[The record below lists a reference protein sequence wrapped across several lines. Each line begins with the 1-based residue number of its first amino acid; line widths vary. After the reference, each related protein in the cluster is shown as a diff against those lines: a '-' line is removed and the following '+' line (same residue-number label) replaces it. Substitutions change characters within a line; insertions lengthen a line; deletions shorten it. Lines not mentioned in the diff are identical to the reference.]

1 MIELLI
7 LSYYHLYI
15 LYIIKLYYTKKIGI
29 INSLVGDKMN
39 IDLSKVDEK
48 GIVLDDVISFNE
60 EYLKKSQ
67 IKKLDNVVVKGRV
80 YYSVTNEVVL
90 DANCYGNMVLLDALT
105 GEDVLY
111 PFNINIS
118 EILSE
123 EDDEKDQNELKTL
136 DIVDILWQNI
146 VLEVPISYSTKSLD
160 DINKSGEGWELV
172 DENEKKIDPRLAPL
186 LELLDKEREE

>member
-1 MIELLI
+1 
-7 LSYYHLYI
+7 
-15 LYIIKLYYTKKIGI
+15 
-29 INSLVGDKMN
+29 MN

-48 GIVLDDVISFNE
+48 GIVLDDVISFSE

-90 DANCYGNMVLLDALT
+90 ECNCNGKMVLLDALT
-105 GEDVLY
+105 GEEVFY